1 MNEDEEKSNELKGQS
16 FDERRIS
23 RPRYQTGNPFNYKY
37 LKAFQKNLK
46 KNSTEAEQ
54 VLWKELQNK
63 KTGFKFRRQHVIS
76 NMIVDFICIRQKLVV
91 EVDGKIHLNQLDE
104 DNVRTQRLNTKGYRV
119 IRFNNDEVIQNPES
133 IAQRIKQFLES
144 SELKFTNLD

>member
-1 MNEDEEKSNELKGQS
+1 MSIGQS
-16 FDERRIS
+16 IDERRIS

-54 VLWKELQNK
+54 LLWKELQNK